1 MTTGDRIKEA
11 RKAAGITQAQLANKL
26 GISYVGVSQWEN
38 NLRNPKHET
47 LKRIASALG
56 VSVGSLLGY
65 EEEKVVIPGRLKIIT
80 VNDPELENIQY
91 RIEAED
97 AEAFNLGCKIMEDAG
112 VSISAHTP
120 AGRISAALGKLN
132 LKGQTVAVERV
143 EELTKIPD
151 YQRRPPQEPPAAPSE
166 GRDTTPAEN
175 AATEHPESK

>member
-1 MTTGDRIKEA
+1 MDIGTRIREA
-11 RKAAGITQAQLANKL
+11 RKSKGFSQTELAQIANIAVNSLRLYEANKR
-26 GISYVGVSQWEN
+26 QP
-38 NLRNPKHET
+38 RPDT
-47 LKRIASALG
+47 LKVISSALG

-97 AEAFNLGCKIMEDAG
+97 EDAFNLGCKIMEDAG
-112 VSISAHTP
+112 VSIPAHTP

-132 LKGQTVAVERV
+132 DKGQAVAVERV

-151 YQRRPPQEPPAAPSE
+151 YQRTAKPSE
-166 GRDTTPAEN
+166 
-175 AATEHPESK
+175 ATQEAPEGKK